1 VPRLLAKLEGG
12 AMSKKLSPT
21 HCLSELKT
29 KERLLSSIHK
39 ISSLLT
45 RPISL
50 DKILTCI
57 VKETAQVFGF
67 LRVGIFL
74 SDKDKGLLECKYIL
88 GFSPEESERAL
99 TKPYRLA
106 EHDCLDT
113 KVARYGITIYSP
125 DMVNDPRATPLDL
138 KISGYMKRQ
147 ATIIAPLKIKKD
159 TIGLIVA
166 DRREQ
171 ELHLTKKDID
181 SFSTFANQASII
193 IENARLQ
200 EQNQRKIQQLLALQ
214 EISRKTSSTIN
225 LNKLLRVISASAMK
239 ITKASSCALL
249 LMDEAGQHLRLA
261 SQIGYDGL
269 DTNCFEIKVGEG
281 VAGWVAAHG
290 VPLLVRDVS
299 AEPRYVEAIQEVK
312 SELAAPLI
320 SENKVLGVLNV
331 DSVNRRAFT
340 DDDLKLLV
348 IYAGHTA
355 SLIKNAMLYGQVMT
369 ERNFRENILESSP
382 NSVIAVN
389 MKKEITSLNRRTEE
403 LFRLKRKNVL
413 GQPAAEVFG
422 AGIVHLV
429 DQAIDHGDLVDYHEI
444 RQTRKDGSQLILGIT
459 ASWLRDHQNKLIG
472 VVFIVR
478 DLTEAKRT
486 EELIRRMDRLTSIG
500 QLSAGVAHEI
510 RNPLA
515 SISLNVQML
524 SKKWATDAA
533 AKNMVSDTLE
543 GIDRIKSLVKGM
555 LDFAKPSTPA
565 LKRGSIA
572 RVLHNSISL
581 LDSQL
586 RKKRVEVKLDL
597 SEDLP
602 EIVFDE
608 HQIQQVLVNL
618 LLNGLEAMDGGGSIR
633 IKGSLAKDQK
643 KRRRHLTLQIMD
655 TGAGIPPGNLSK
667 IFDPFFTTKPEGT
680 GLGLSIVHKI
690 LDQHHAAIDVVS
702 EPTRGTTFTLS
713 FPLQPPG
720 RPDVPL

>member
-1 VPRLLAKLEGG
+1 
-12 AMSKKLSPT
+12 
-21 HCLSELKT
+21 
-29 KERLLSSIHK
+29 
-39 ISSLLT
+39 
-45 RPISL
+45 
-50 DKILTCI
+50 
-57 VKETAQVFGF
+57 
-67 LRVGIFL
+67 
-74 SDKDKGLLECKYIL
+74 
-88 GFSPEESERAL
+88 
-99 TKPYRLA
+99 
-106 EHDCLDT
+106 
-113 KVARYGITIYSP
+113 
-125 DMVNDPRATPLDL
+125 
-138 KISGYMKRQ
+138 
-147 ATIIAPLKIKKD
+147 
-159 TIGLIVA
+159 
-166 DRREQ
+166 
-171 ELHLTKKDID
+171 
-181 SFSTFANQASII
+181 
-193 IENARLQ
+193 
-200 EQNQRKIQQLLALQ
+200 
-214 EISRKTSSTIN
+214 
-225 LNKLLRVISASAMK
+225 
-239 ITKASSCALL
+239 
-249 LMDEAGQHLRLA
+249 
-261 SQIGYDGL
+261 
-269 DTNCFEIKVGEG
+269 
-281 VAGWVAAHG
+281 
-290 VPLLVRDVS
+290 
-299 AEPRYVEAIQEVK
+299 
-312 SELAAPLI
+312 
-320 SENKVLGVLNV
+320 
-331 DSVNRRAFT
+331 
-340 DDDLKLLV
+340 
-348 IYAGHTA
+348 
-355 SLIKNAMLYGQVMT
+355 MLYGQVMT

-413 GQPAAEVFG
+413 GQPAAGVFG

-429 DQAIDHGDLVDYHEI
+429 DLAIDHGDLVDYHEI

-524 SKKWATDAA
+524 SKKWLLDDAA
-533 AKNMVSDTLE
+533 AQNIVSDTLE

-572 RVLHNSISL
+572 GVVHNSISL

-597 SEDLP
+597 PADLP

-643 KRRRHLTLQIMD
+643 KRQRYLALQIMD
-655 TGAGIPPGNLSK
+655 TGVGIPPGNLSK

-690 LDQHHAAIDVVS
+690 LDQHQAAIDVVS
-702 EPTRGTTFTLS
+702 EAGRGTTFTLS

-720 RPDVPL
+720 GPDVPL

>member
-1 VPRLLAKLEGG
+1 
-12 AMSKKLSPT
+12 MSKKLSAA

-45 RPISL
+45 RHISL

-67 LRVGIFL
+67 IRVGIFL
-74 SDKDKGLLECKYIL
+74 IDKDKGLLECKYLI
-88 GFSPEESERAL
+88 GFNAEESERAY

-106 EHDCLDT
+106 DHDCMDT
-113 KVARYGITIYSP
+113 KVARYGKTIYSR

-138 KISGYMKRQ
+138 KVSHYMKRL
-147 ATIIAPLKIKKD
+147 ATITVPLKIKKD

-166 DRREQ
+166 DRRDQ
-171 ELHLTKKDID
+171 KLNLTKKDID

-225 LNKLLRVISASAMK
+225 LKKLLKVISASAMK

-249 LMDEAGQHLRLA
+249 LVDDDNQHLRIA
-261 SQIGYDGL
+261 SQIGYEEL
-269 DTNCFEIKVGEG
+269 DTDRFRLEVGEG
-281 VAGWVAAHG
+281 IAGWVAANG

-299 AEPRYVEAIQEVK
+299 QEPRYFEAIKEVK

-331 DSVNRRAFT
+331 DSVNRAAFT
-340 DDDLKLLV
+340 EDDLKLLV

-355 SLIKNAMLYGQVMT
+355 SLIKNARLYGQVMT
-369 ERNFRENILESSP
+369 ERNFGENILESSP

-389 MKKEITSLNRRTEE
+389 MKKEITSINRRTEE

-413 GQPAAEVFG
+413 GQPVAEVFG
-422 AGIVHLV
+422 EAIVQLV
-429 DQAIDHGDLVDYHEI
+429 DLAIDRGDLVDYKEV
-444 RQTRKDGSQLILGIT
+444 RKSRKDGSQLILGIT
-459 ASWLRDHQNKLIG
+459 SSWLRDHQDNLIG

-478 DLTEAKRT
+478 DLTEGKRT

-500 QLSAGVAHEI
+500 QLSAGIAHEI

-524 SKKWATDAA
+524 SKKLALDDA
-533 AKNMVSDTLE
+533 AKNIVSDTLE

-572 RVLHNSISL
+572 RVLRNSISL
-581 LDSQL
+581 LDSQI
-586 RKKRVEVKLDL
+586 RKKRIEVKLDL
-597 SEDLP
+597 PEDLP

-618 LLNGLEAMDGGGSIR
+618 LLNGLEAMSDGGSIR
-633 IKGSLAKDQK
+633 IKSSIGKDQK
-643 KRRRHLTLQIMD
+643 KRCRHLALHITD
-655 TGAGIPPGNLSK
+655 TGSGIPQANLFK

-690 LDQHHAAIDVVS
+690 LDQHHASIDVVS
-702 EPTRGTTFTLS
+702 EENRGTTFILS
-713 FPLQPPG
+713 FPLHPAG
-720 RPDVPL
+720 GLDVPL

>member
-1 VPRLLAKLEGG
+1 
-12 AMSKKLSPT
+12 MSKQLSRM
-21 HCLSELKT
+21 HCLSELQT

-57 VKETAQVFGF
+57 VKETAQVFSF
-67 LRVGIFL
+67 TRVGIFL
-74 SDKDKGLLECKYIL
+74 SDKDKGLLECKYLI
-88 GFSPEESERAL
+88 GFNAEESERAY

-106 EHDCLDT
+106 DHDCLDT
-113 KVARYGITIYSP
+113 KVARYGKTIYSR

-138 KISGYMKRQ
+138 KVCKYMKRV
-147 ATIIAPLKIKKD
+147 ATITVPLKIKKD

-166 DRREQ
+166 DRRDQ
-171 ELHLTKKDID
+171 ELNLTRKDID
-181 SFSTFANQASII
+181 SFTTFANQASVI

-200 EQNQRKIQQLLALQ
+200 EQNQRKIRQLLALQ

-225 LNKLLRVISASAMK
+225 LKNLLNVISASAMK
-239 ITKASSCALL
+239 ITRASSCALL
-249 LMDEAGQHLRLA
+249 LVDDDQKHLRIA
-261 SQIGYDGL
+261 SQIGYEEL
-269 DTNCFEIKVGEG
+269 DDPENFRLRIGEG
-281 VAGWVAAHG
+281 IAGWVAQNGA
-290 VPLLVRDVS
+290 PLLVRFVS
-299 AEPRYVEAIQEVK
+299 QEPRYLEVRKAVESQ
-312 SELAAPLI
+312 LAVPLI

-331 DSVNRRAFT
+331 DSVKRTAFSE
-340 DDDLKLLV
+340 DDLKLLV

-355 SLIKNAMLYGQVMT
+355 TLIKNARLYGQVMT
-369 ERNFRENILESSP
+369 ERNFRENILQSSP
-382 NSVIAVN
+382 NSVIAIN
-389 MKKEITSLNRRTEE
+389 MKKEIISINRRTEE

-413 GQPAAEVFG
+413 GQKVGAVFG
-422 AGIVHLV
+422 EQIVRLV
-429 DQAIDHGDLVDYHEI
+429 DQAIDHGNLGEYQEI
-444 RQTRKDGSQLILGIT
+444 RKSRKDGSQLILGIT
-459 ASWLRDHQNKLIG
+459 SSWLRDHQDHLIG
-472 VVFIVR
+472 IIFIVR
-478 DLTEAKRT
+478 DLTEGKRT

-524 SKKWATDAA
+524 SKKWALDEPAQ
-533 AKNMVSDTLE
+533 NIVSDTLE

-565 LKRGSIA
+565 LKRGSLA
-572 RVLHNSISL
+572 RVLKNSIAL

-586 RKKRVEVKLDL
+586 RKKRIEVKLDL
-597 SEDLP
+597 VEDLP

-618 LLNGLEAMDGGGSIR
+618 LLNGLEAMSDGGSLR
-633 IKGSLAKDQK
+633 IKGGIGKDQK
-643 KRRRHLTLQIMD
+643 KRRRHLALQIMD
-655 TGAGIPPGNLSK
+655 SGVGIPPGNLSK

-690 LDQHHAAIDVVS
+690 LDQHQASIDVVS
-702 EPTRGTTFTLS
+702 EENRGTTFILS
-713 FPLQPPG
+713 FPLTPLEG
-720 RPDVPL
+720 LDVPL

>member
-1 VPRLLAKLEGG
+1 
-12 AMSKKLSPT
+12 MSKKQSAT
-21 HCLSELKT
+21 HYLSELKT

-67 LRVGIFL
+67 IRVGIFL
-74 SDKDKGLLECKYIL
+74 TDRDKGWLECKYLI
-88 GFSPEESERAL
+88 GFSPEETERAL

-106 EHDCLDT
+106 DHDCMDT
-113 KVARYGITIYSP
+113 KVARYGKTIYSR
-125 DMVNDPRATPLDL
+125 DMVHDPRATPLDL
-138 KISGYMKRQ
+138 KISQNMKRL
-147 ATIIAPLKIKKD
+147 ATIIVPLKIKQA

-166 DRREQ
+166 DRRDQ
-171 ELHLTKKDID
+171 KLTLTKKDID
-181 SFSTFANQASII
+181 SFSTFANQASVI

-225 LNKLLRVISASAMK
+225 LNKLLGVITASAMK

-249 LMDEAGQHLRLA
+249 LVADDNQHLRVA
-261 SQIGYDGL
+261 SQIGYEGL
-269 DTNCFEIKVGEG
+269 DTARFRMKVGQG
-281 VAGWVAAHG
+281 IAGWVAANG

-299 AEPRYVEAIQEVK
+299 REPRYVEAIKEVK

-331 DSVNRRAFT
+331 DSVNQAAFSE
-340 DDDLKLLV
+340 DDLKLLV

-355 SLIKNAMLYGQVMT
+355 SLIKNARLYGQVMT

-389 MKKEITSLNRRTEE
+389 MKKEITSINRRTEE
-403 LFRLKRKNVL
+403 LFRLKRKHAL
-413 GQPAAEVFG
+413 GQKAADVFG
-422 AGIVHLV
+422 DEIVQLV
-429 DQAIDHGDLVDYHEI
+429 DLAVDQGDLIDYKEI
-444 RQTRKDGSQLILGIT
+444 RKSRKDGSQLTLGVT
-459 ASWLRDHQNKLIG
+459 SSWLRDHQDKLIG

-478 DLTEAKRT
+478 DLTEGKRT

-500 QLSAGVAHEI
+500 QLSAGIAHEI

-515 SISLNVQML
+515 SISLNVQIL
-524 SKKWATDAA
+524 SKKLALDTA
-533 AKNMVSDTLE
+533 AKHIVSDTLE

-565 LKRGSIA
+565 LKRDSIA
-572 RVLHNSISL
+572 RVLRNSISL

-586 RKKRVEVKLDL
+586 RKKRIEVKLDL
-597 SEDLP
+597 AEDLP
-602 EIVFDE
+602 EVVFDE
-608 HQIQQVLVNL
+608 HQIQQVFVNL
-618 LLNGLEAMDGGGSIR
+618 LLNGLEAMSDGGGIR
-633 IKGSLAKDQK
+633 IKSTLGKDHK
-643 KRRRHLTLQIMD
+643 KRRNLALHIMD
-655 TGAGIPPGNLSK
+655 TGGGIPPFNLSK

-690 LDQHHAAIDVVS
+690 LEQHHAAIDVVS
-702 EPTRGTTFTLS
+702 EENRGTTFILS
-713 FPLQPPG
+713 FPIHPAGGL
-720 RPDVPL
+720 DVPL

>member
-1 VPRLLAKLEGG
+1 
-12 AMSKKLSPT
+12 MSIKQRAT

-50 DKILTCI
+50 DKIMTCI
-57 VKETAQVFGF
+57 VKETSQVFGF
-67 LRVGIFL
+67 TRVGIFL
-74 SDKDKGLLECKYIL
+74 IDKDKGLLECKYLI
-88 GFSPEESERAL
+88 GFNPEESERAL

-106 EHDCLDT
+106 DHDCLDT
-113 KVARYGITIYSP
+113 KVARYGKTIYSR

-138 KISGYMKRQ
+138 KISRNMKRV
-147 ATIIAPLKIKKD
+147 ATITVPLKIKQD

-166 DRREQ
+166 DRRDQ
-171 ELHLTKKDID
+171 KLTLTKKDID

-225 LNKLLRVISASAMK
+225 LKKLLGVITASAMK
-239 ITKASSCALL
+239 ITKATSCALL
-249 LMDEAGQHLRLA
+249 LMDNDNKHLRVA
-261 SQIGYDGL
+261 SQIGYEGL
-269 DTNCFEIKVGEG
+269 DTARFRMKVGEG
-281 VAGWVAAHG
+281 IAGWVAANG

-299 AEPRYVEAIQEVK
+299 QEPRYVEAIKEVK

-320 SENKVLGVLNV
+320 SDNKVLGVLNV
-331 DSVNRRAFT
+331 DSVNRAAFSE
-340 DDDLKLLV
+340 DDLKLLV

-355 SLIKNAMLYGQVMT
+355 SLIKNARLYGQVMT

-389 MKKEITSLNRRTEE
+389 MKKEITSINRRTEE
-403 LFRLKRKNVL
+403 LFRLKRKNAL
-413 GQPAAEVFG
+413 GQKAADVFG
-422 AGIVHLV
+422 AEIVQIV
-429 DQAIDHGDLVDYHEI
+429 DLAINHGTLIDYQEI
-444 RQTRKDGSQLILGIT
+444 RKIRKDGSQLILGIT
-459 ASWLRDHQNKLIG
+459 SSWLRDHQDSLIG
-472 VVFIVR
+472 VIFIVR
-478 DLTEAKRT
+478 DLTEGKRT

-500 QLSAGVAHEI
+500 QLSAGIAHEI

-524 SKKWATDAA
+524 SKKLALDDAS
-533 AKNMVSDTLE
+533 KNIVSDTLE

-565 LKRGSIA
+565 LKKDSIA
-572 RVLHNSISL
+572 RVLRNSISL

-586 RKKRVEVKLDL
+586 KKKRIEVKLDL
-597 SEDLP
+597 AEDLP
-602 EIVFDE
+602 EVVFDE
-608 HQIQQVLVNL
+608 HQIQQVFVNL
-618 LLNGLEAMDGGGSIR
+618 LLNGLEAMSDGGSIR
-633 IKGSLAKDQK
+633 IKSTIGKDQK
-643 KRRRHLTLQIMD
+643 KRRQLALHIMD
-655 TGAGIPPGNLSK
+655 TGGGIPPFNLSK

-702 EPTRGTTFTLS
+702 EANRGTTFILS
-713 FPLQPPG
+713 FPLHSAG
-720 RPDVPL
+720 GLDVSL